1 MSMDANKIVTFKT
14 MAFVFALSTASAGM
28 LAAQAQT
35 PAPPSVTDLV
45 ATAPGKAAAVS
56 TANITALVTAVDGS
70 KRTVTLKR
78 PDGSKTTI
86 DVPDEVKNFDQIKV
100 GDTVRAQYT
109 MALALEL
116 KKGPVTAGPVTEERE
131 VTPAPAA
138 GEKPGRAVGRKV
150 TAMTDV
156 IAVDA
161 AKHIVTLKGPRG
173 NQVDL
178 EVHDPEQLKNIAKGD
193 HVQVTYVEALALSVE
208 PTKKAAAS
216 K

>member
-1 MSMDANKIVTFKT
+1 MAAKKNVVFKPERLACA
-14 MAFVFALSTASAGM
+14 MFAVFVGALG
-28 LAAQAQT
+28 AQAQT
-35 PAPPSVTDLV
+35 PTPPSATDLV

-56 TANITALVTAVDGS
+56 TTEVTATITAVDAA

-78 PDGSKTTI
+78 HDGTKTTI

-116 KKGPVTAGPVTEERE
+116 KKGPVTKGPPTEERE
-131 VTPAPAA
+131 VTAPPAA

-150 TAMTDV
+150 TAIADV
-156 IAVDA
+156 IAVDT
-161 AKHIVTLKGPRG
+161 AKHVVTLKGPRG
-173 NQVDL
+173 NEVDL
-178 EVHDPEQLKNIAKGD
+178 DVHDPEQLKNIQVGD
-193 HVQVTYVEALALSVE
+193 HVQVTYIEALALSVE
-208 PTKKAAAS
+208 TTKKAAAA